1 MRPLPTAPTA
11 LACLMLALL
20 LSACSNRE
28 TPAVPQPTAA
38 SATPAAEKPAE
49 PVPPVDPVRAA
60 FRKAPAYTLSCTGT
74 FSVTTGSETKGGSH
88 AFSMT
93 VDPAEDVAY
102 MFDFVSTGY
111 FNSRHRAMNNE
122 ISRISNVSDERIF
135 IGSFE
140 LNRRTGKYTFD
151 GDFTVGTCE
160 KAENV
165 TPVPQQKF

>member
-1 MRPLPTAPTA
+1 
-11 LACLMLALL
+11 MLEPGSTGRAATDGGLRNAR
-20 LSACSNRE
+20 SRE
-28 TPAVPQPTAA
+28 AGRARAA
-38 SATPAAEKPAE
+38 RGPRE
-49 PVPPVDPVRAA
+49 AA

-74 FSVTTGSETKGGSH
+74 FNVTTGSETKGGSH